1 MGFFKYFAGFFILG
15 MAKDAL
21 DEYTSGK
28 GIGYQGE
35 GSGGGSGGGEETDDF
50 TAWLDNQ
57 GALNLDG
64 SLNNDVADEILE
76 KRRNPKH
83 GF

>member
-1 MGFFKYFAGFFILG
+1 MGFLKYFAGFFVLG
-15 MAKDAL
+15 MAKDVL

-35 GSGGGSGGGEETDDF
+35 GSSSSGGSDEGTDDF
-50 TAWLDNQ
+50 TAWLDSQ

-76 KRRNPKH
+76 KRRKK
-83 GF
+83 